1 MIRPALILTLVAS
14 LGLPVAAQHG
24 DHAAHAEHGSHD
36 VAGRVV
42 DAATGEG
49 VPFASVRVRGT
60 SRGTAADVQGRF
72 QLRVLHGDAE
82 LLVSAVGFA
91 PERVDLAQ
99 VMNARAMDGPLVVRL
114 APQDAALDAV
124 LVSGER
130 AVAGDPAASGRTPAT
145 TDDLLARLSGVGM
158 IQRANF
164 AWEPVVRGYQGGQI
178 ALTVDGMPVYG
189 ACVDKMDPASSYV
202 EPENL
207 AAVEVAKGAADLSRG
222 SQIGGAVNLVTERPA
237 FGVLAAE
244 AETGVESQGAARRVR
259 GAANVGGERW
269 ALRASGSYR
278 AADDY
283 APGGAERVAT
293 SGYEKR
299 NIAVAGALRLGDGHR
314 LSAQVI
320 ADDAWLV
327 GYPALLMDATLA
339 QARIASLDYE
349 GRAPGLDRLRLRLY
363 RNRVEHT
370 MDDRFRDVMERPV
383 MRGMYMPM
391 AGYTDVWGGQAEAGR
406 LLGRT
411 DLALTADV
419 HRVRQFGDMF
429 MFSLFPGIRDMVLL
443 NVGDARALNGAV
455 TLEARRALGD
465 RWAVTASARLDAT
478 ARDTHRDEIR
488 QLFASRYGAGDL
500 ARNLLVP
507 SLSATAT
514 YALSPR
520 TRLRLSLA
528 DAGRLPT
535 IVEQYGHYVYNYVD
549 GYFYTGR
556 PDLKPERS
564 RQLEVGV
571 AHAGDVLA
579 VEAAAFGHLLQDVVV
594 GVADSE
600 VVPGLSG
607 STYRFRLYD
616 NAERGWM
623 AGGELSALAD
633 LGGLVPG
640 LAASASVS
648 ATFGQNVSF
657 GEPLPL
663 IPPVSGLVALRYD
676 RAAWSAEAESRWALA
691 QNRVAFEA
699 FEELPTDGYNVL
711 ALRFGWEP
719 AGRVSVEAGAENLF
733 DTFYRDHLALSDLAA
748 RGRSLYLSLGFN
760 L

>member
-1 MIRPALILTLVAS
+1 MSRYALLLALLVG
-14 LGLPVAAQHG
+14 LGLPAAAQHA
-24 DHAAHAEHGSHD
+24 DHAAHAGSHD

-42 DAATGEG
+42 DAVTGQS
-49 VPFASVRVRGT
+49 VPFAGIRVDGT
-60 SRGTAADVQGRF
+60 DRGTAADVYGLFR
-72 QLRVLHGDAE
+72 LRVLHGDAE
-82 LLVSAVGFA
+82 LLISAVGFA
-91 PERVDLAQ
+91 PERVAMAQ
-99 VMNARAMDGPLVVRL
+99 AMDGPLVVRL
-114 APQDAALDAV
+114 APQDTALDAV

-130 AVAGDPAASGRTPAT
+130 TVAGDPSAPGRTPAT

-164 AWEPVVRGYQGGQI
+164 AWEPVVRGYQGGQV

-207 AAVEVAKGAADLSRG
+207 AAVEVSKGATDLGRG
-222 SQIGGAVNLVTERPA
+222 SQIGGAINLVTERPE
-237 FGVLAAE
+237 FGVLAVE

-259 GAANVGGERW
+259 GAANVGGARW
-269 ALRASGSYR
+269 AARASGSYR
-278 AADDY
+278 ASDDY
-283 APGGAERVAT
+283 APGGRDPIAT

-299 NIAVAGALRLGDGHR
+299 NLAVAGALRLGDGHR

-339 QARIASLDYE
+339 QARIASLDYD
-349 GRAPGLDRLRLRLY
+349 GRAPGLDRLGLRLY

-391 AGYTDVWGGQAEAGR
+391 AGYTDVWGGQAEAARAFGQT
-406 LLGRT
+406 G
-411 DLALTADV
+411 LALTADV

-429 MFSLFPGIRDMVLL
+429 MFSLFPGIRDMYLL
-443 NVGDARALNGAV
+443 NVGDARALNGGLA
-455 TLEARRALGD
+455 LEARRPLGD
-465 RWAVTASARLDAT
+465 RWTVTASARLDAT

-488 QLFASRYGAGDL
+488 SIFASRYGSVDL
-500 ARNLLVP
+500 ARTLLIP
-507 SLSATAT
+507 SVSATAT
-514 YALSPR
+514 YALSPQ
-520 TRLRLSLA
+520 TRLRVALA

-564 RQLEVGV
+564 RQLEVGL

-579 VEAAAFGHLLQDVVV
+579 VEAAAYGHLLQNVVV

-616 NAERGWM
+616 NAARGWM
-623 AGGELSALAD
+623 AGAEVSALAS
-633 LGGLVPG
+633 LGRLVRG
-640 LAASASVS
+640 LAATVSAS
-648 ATFGQNVSF
+648 ATLGQNVSF

-663 IPPVSGLVALRYD
+663 IPPVSGVVALGYD
-676 RAAWSAEAESRWALA
+676 RRPWFAEAESRWALA

-699 FEELPTDGYNVL
+699 YEELPTDGYNVL
-711 ALRFGWEP
+711 TLRFGWQP
-719 AGRVSVEAGAENLF
+719 AGPVSVQAGVENLF
-733 DTFYRDHLALSDLAA
+733 DTFYREHLALSDLAA
-748 RGRSLYLSLGFN
+748 RGRSVYLAVGFE